1 MDPCEF
7 ALQYSEDDLLKKIQD
22 YEDYREGSIKKCC
35 QRYIKEEQFRIKD
48 LYDEIGL
55 YINYYNDSCL
65 NDIKDY
71 VYKKKKIDI
80 QDFERLFST
89 DINIQ
94 ALYLMHKLGF
104 EKFYCEE
111 LLNDSKNFINSFKF
125 YSQYFNEIYD
135 LLVREGDLNKIK
147 VYKSIDNRKLYGLKK
162 TKLVLEYGEQNK
174 LEFRIELDYIKGDL
188 VFFKR
193 FPTVQTII
201 QNGSNVRDE
210 SNFFD
215 VDYFTDLKNK
225 KDEIRQKIIDYMNR
239 GGEAK

>member
-1 MDPCEF
+1 M
-7 ALQYSEDDLLKKIQD
+7 
-22 YEDYREGSIKKCC
+22 
-35 QRYIKEEQFRIKD
+35 
-48 LYDEIGL
+48 
-55 YINYYNDSCL
+55 
-65 NDIKDY
+65 
-71 VYKKKKIDI
+71 
-80 QDFERLFST
+80 
-89 DINIQ
+89 
-94 ALYLMHKLGF
+94 
-104 EKFYCEE
+104 
-111 LLNDSKNFINSFKF
+111 
-125 YSQYFNEIYD
+125 
-135 LLVREGDLNKIK
+135 NKIK

>member
-1 MDPCEF
+1 
-7 ALQYSEDDLLKKIQD
+7 
-22 YEDYREGSIKKCC
+22 
-35 QRYIKEEQFRIKD
+35 
-48 LYDEIGL
+48 
-55 YINYYNDSCL
+55 
-65 NDIKDY
+65 
-71 VYKKKKIDI
+71 
-80 QDFERLFST
+80 
-89 DINIQ
+89 
-94 ALYLMHKLGF
+94 MHKLGF